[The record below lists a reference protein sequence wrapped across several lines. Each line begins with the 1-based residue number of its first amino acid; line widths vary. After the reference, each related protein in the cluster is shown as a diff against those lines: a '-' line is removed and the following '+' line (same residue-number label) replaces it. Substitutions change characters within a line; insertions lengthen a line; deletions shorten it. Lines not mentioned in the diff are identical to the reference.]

1 MTNEIC
7 YLRANSH
14 RFSIFTKIRSY
25 ILRATLYWM
34 FLVLLLFCFFY
45 FIDVTLYFRIQNAK
59 SKPKTCAKTSIIF
72 VIKEHSC
79 NQKKLITV
87 KNSNTLQFFK
97 QLSFICFLLCR
108 NLNFCIILLRDLVW
122 LCLLFFGVASSYI
135 NPVEEIPNQ
144 ILKTILFQLI

>member
-1 MTNEIC
+1 MRYIIWVQTLTDLA
-7 YLRANSH
+7 YLQKSGAISYEQLC
-14 RFSIFTKIRSY
+14 TKCF
-25 ILRATLYWM
+25 WCCCC
-34 FLVLLLFCFFY
+34 FVFFY

-97 QLSFICFLLCR
+97 QLSFICFLLCS

-144 ILKTILFQLI
+144 ILKTILFQLIWR